1 MIVMPSLLRFVIQ
14 MLPGRSVISDPHLGQ
29 TRFGGEVLSR
39 EGNQQLLSREGNQQL
54 LSREGNQQLLSR
66 EGNQQLLS
74 RVRVGELALCL
85 VAMPGPRAECV
96 ATSLRDHRALR
107 LLALGASRFGS
118 GTNLIACSALN
129 MLHIF
134 RLHADAL
141 ESLTIAMPASPRP
154 AEVAIAG
161 PRIAALCATQL
172 VLLDASTLPSRVRT
186 QPLRTR

>member
-29 TRFGGEVLSR
+29 TRFGGEV
-39 EGNQQLLSREGNQQL
+39 LSREGNQQL